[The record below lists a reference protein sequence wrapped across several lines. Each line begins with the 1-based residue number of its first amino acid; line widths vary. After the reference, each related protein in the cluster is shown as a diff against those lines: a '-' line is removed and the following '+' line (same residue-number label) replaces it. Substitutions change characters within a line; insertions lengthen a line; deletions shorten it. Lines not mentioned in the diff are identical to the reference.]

1 MIINGASRSNGA
13 FFSRHLMR
21 ADHNERVSLVEM
33 RGLASAEDVRE
44 AFRELKQRAEGTAC
58 KNYFYHAN
66 LNTREDEVLTPEQW
80 AQAVNVLE
88 RELQLEGQPRFIIEH
103 EKEGRTH
110 QHVIWGR
117 VDAETMTTIHDGH
130 NYRRHE
136 IAAREIEAAFD
147 LSPVESTLTRDKET
161 TPRPERGPQDWES
174 FRAQES
180 KIDPKAMKAELTEL
194 WQHSDTG
201 PAFAAALEERGYI
214 LARGDR
220 RDFCIIDQAGDEH
233 SLGRRI
239 SGVKATE
246 IRARMADVD
255 AEALPSV
262 AEGREMARQR
272 QEEPQD
278 SGDAPQPSSAPVD
291 PFAAV
296 LVETVSEATSSP
308 LPTPQAQPSPTPGR
322 DAFDQVMAETVQEE
336 RHAAPVSDEG
346 GGRFERFRAW
356 LGGMREYVADLS
368 HQARDYWGSYFQR
381 DEPEAGLQTPPGNVV
396 TSPELD
402 AQRAHQQ
409 QYGMEPGR

>member
-21 ADHNERVSLVEM
+21 ADHNERVSVVEM
-33 RGLASAEDVRE
+33 RGLMSAENVPD

-66 LNTREDEVLTPEQW
+66 LNTREDELLTPEQW

-88 RELQLEGQPRFIIEH
+88 RELQLEGQPRFVVEH

-110 QHVIWGR
+110 QHVIWSR
-117 VDAETMTTIHDGH
+117 VDADTMTTIHDGH

-136 IAAREIEAAFD
+136 IAAREIEEAFN
-147 LSPVESTLTRDKET
+147 LSPVESTLTRDKEA
-161 TPRPERGPQDWES
+161 TPRVERGPQDWES

-220 RDFCIIDQAGDEH
+220 RDFCVIDQAGDEH
-233 SLGRRI
+233 SLGRRL
-239 SGVKATE
+239 SGVKAAE
-246 IRARMADVD
+246 VRARMADID
-255 AEALPSV
+255 ATALPSV
-262 AEGREMARQR
+262 EEGRELARQR
-272 QEEPQD
+272 QEEQPQD
-278 SGDAPQPSSAPVD
+278 SSAPAAQTPPVEPVD
-291 PFAAV
+291 AFAAIMG
-296 LVETVSEATSSP
+296 ETKQDHRPDAISAV
-308 LPTPQAQPSPTPGR
+308 QAEPSAAPAPAS
-322 DAFDQVMAETVQEE
+322 AFDAVMAETRQEAAEDGARATEEE
-336 RHAAPVSDEG
+336 RTG

-356 LGGMREYVADLS
+356 YGTVREHVAGWGQQVQDYYGSWFRRGG
-368 HQARDYWGSYFQR
+368 
-381 DEPEAGLQTPPGNVV
+381 EPAPEQPPEP
-396 TSPELD
+396 SK
-402 AQRAHQQ
+402 
-409 QYGMEPGR
+409 GMEPQL